1 MIVAGFLSFLNP
13 VHWAKSLSG
22 DALHEVVS
30 WVQAGAKA
38 AIEEVAHVI
47 GETTTPQLTSTW
59 FSAAYWR
66 VAGLATLLTVP
77 FLFAAALQAMIR
89 SDLALLARAVFGYL
103 PLALIGVGIAA
114 PITMLLLSATD
125 EMSNLVSGLAVGGAS
140 HFLTQAA
147 EAFVLSG
154 GDLFIEFAVAM
165 IATAAALALALEMM
179 VRAAAVYVIV
189 LMLPMVFAALV
200 WPARR
205 LWAVRLVE
213 LLVALIVSKFVIVA
227 VLSLA
232 GAAFGQSGTSSV
244 TRALTAMSLLLLS
257 TFAPWTMLKL
267 LPFTE
272 VAASA
277 GAALRQEV
285 PRRPR
290 VQQGSAAGGEMA
302 APAQLGQFAQTT
314 SSSSAAAVDAV
325 DLVANRL
332 RTQAADAA
340 TLGSSERRNSTAT
353 GTGAGGSTPTGAG
366 GGSDATTFS
375 MPGVDGDRSASS
387 DGQSAENAAPV
398 SPESEERLPG
408 MDSIWQAE
416 NGAWPPLNLGPG
428 GWGGPTKYVPPG
440 DSGASAEGGSAT
452 PPTTPAGDAPPTT
465 PAGDTPPTTPAGDTP
480 PTTPAGDVPPTADAA
495 SPEPTPAPAA
505 QPDPSS
511 TPVATPDAPALTEAP
526 LEQVPADVPNRP
538 TPDDIIDPEI
548 TTHGTTEP

>member
-1 MIVAGFLSFLNP
+1 MIVLGFLSFLNP
-13 VHWAKSLSG
+13 FHWAKSLSN
-22 DALHEVVS
+22 DALAEVVS
-30 WVQAGAKA
+30 WVQAGAKD
-38 AIEEVAHVI
+38 AIGEVAHII

-77 FLFAAALQAMIR
+77 FLFAAALQAVVR

-125 EMSNLVSGLAVGGAS
+125 EMSDLVSGLAVGGAS
-140 HFLTQAA
+140 HFLTQSA

-154 GDLFIEFAVAM
+154 GDLFIAFAVAV

-179 VRAAAVYVIV
+179 VRAAAVYIIV

-232 GAAFGQSGTSSV
+232 GAAFGQSGAGSV

-277 GAALRQEV
+277 GAALRQEL
-285 PRRPR
+285 PQRPR
-290 VQQGSAAGGEMA
+290 PRQGSLGGGELAPPTQPAQSTETSSGDSAPAAAG
-302 APAQLGQFAQTT
+302 
-314 SSSSAAAVDAV
+314 DAI
-325 DLVANRL
+325 DLVATRM

-340 TLGSSERRNSTAT
+340 AVGRSGSGSSQAVGGTVRSAT
-353 GTGAGGSTPTGAG
+353 GSPPPGQDAHGSTN
-366 GGSDATTFS
+366 SDAQTGERA
-375 MPGVDGDRSASS
+375 P
-387 DGQSAENAAPV
+387 AESQAAA
-398 SPESEERLPG
+398 ERLPG
-408 MDSIWQAE
+408 MDPIWQAE

-428 GWGGPTKYVPPG
+428 GWGGPTEYVPPDDPRAQSG
-440 DSGASAEGGSAT
+440 SGAPDPRG
-452 PPTTPAGDAPPTT
+452 PLAPN
-465 PAGDTPPTTPAGDTP
+465 D
-480 PTTPAGDVPPTADAA
+480 TAD
-495 SPEPTPAPAA
+495 SET
-505 QPDPSS
+505 
-511 TPVATPDAPALTEAP
+511 T
-526 LEQVPADVPNRP
+526 NR
-538 TPDDIIDPEI
+538 
-548 TTHGTTEP
+548 GTTEP

>member
-1 MIVAGFLSFLNP
+1 MIVLGFLSFLNP
-13 VHWAKSLSG
+13 FHWAKSLSN
-22 DALHEVVS
+22 DALAEVVT
-30 WVQAGAKA
+30 WVQAGAKD
-38 AIEEVAHVI
+38 AIGEVAHII

-77 FLFAAALQAMIR
+77 FLFAAALQAVVR

-125 EMSNLVSGLAVGGAS
+125 EMSGLVSGLAVGGAS
-140 HFLTQAA
+140 HFLTESA

-154 GDLFIEFAVAM
+154 GDLFIAFAVAV

-179 VRAAAVYVIV
+179 VRAAAVYIIV

-232 GAAFGQSGTSSV
+232 GAAFGQSGAGSV

-277 GAALRQEV
+277 GAALRQEL
-285 PRRPR
+285 PQRPR
-290 VQQGSAAGGEMA
+290 PRQGSLGGGNQGQPAQSTETSSGDSAPAAAG
-302 APAQLGQFAQTT
+302 
-314 SSSSAAAVDAV
+314 DAI
-325 DLVANRL
+325 DLVATRM

-340 TLGSSERRNSTAT
+340 AVGRSGSGSSQAIGGTVRSAT
-353 GTGAGGSTPTGAG
+353 GSPPPGQDANGSTN
-366 GGSDATTFS
+366 SDAQAGES
-375 MPGVDGDRSASS
+375 GPAGS
-387 DGQSAENAAPV
+387 QAA
-398 SPESEERLPG
+398 EERLPG
-408 MDSIWQAE
+408 MDPIWQAE

-428 GWGGPTKYVPPG
+428 GWGGPTEYVPPDDRRG
-440 DSGASAEGGSAT
+440 QSDSGPPDPRGPLAT
-452 PPTTPAGDAPPTT
+452 ND
-465 PAGDTPPTTPAGDTP
+465 
-480 PTTPAGDVPPTADAA
+480 TAD
-495 SPEPTPAPAA
+495 SET
-505 QPDPSS
+505 
-511 TPVATPDAPALTEAP
+511 T
-526 LEQVPADVPNRP
+526 NR
-538 TPDDIIDPEI
+538 
-548 TTHGTTEP
+548 GTTEP